1 MCIRDRLEIVCR
13 VTPYRGFESH
23 SLRHNWIRIGAVA
36 QLGERQVRNLEVVG
50 SIPICSTISF
60 PDGNIG
66 RARRGDSGA
75 LYPQSAIAGLNSCL
89 ELTLVSLVLSVVLRI
104 RPCATV
110 SCEPRQVRKEAAVSS
125 AFCVPQV
132 SLV

>member
-1 MCIRDRLEIVCR
+1 MVEGARLEIVCR

-50 SIPICSTISF
+50 SIPICSTTSF
-60 PDGNIG
+60 PDRNIG

-75 LYPQSAIAGLNSCL
+75 LYPQSAIAGSNSHPEVFAPLVRPEQSSVEDWILRNEELLN
-89 ELTLVSLVLSVVLRI
+89 
-104 RPCATV
+104 P
-110 SCEPRQVRKEAAVSS
+110 VRTGR
-125 AFCVPQV
+125 
-132 SLV
+132 